1 MKKLFYILTAALLT
15 SCMMEDDFLDKKPLN
30 TLSEEAVFNSAA
42 LAESFINA
50 AYSVLPDP
58 YQEGNISSITD
69 ESYFRY
75 GGTSTRYIASGQMTP
90 SNVIYMEQ
98 GGAAHNS
105 RTTVL
110 NIWNRAY
117 ESIYNL
123 NYFLKYVNEKG
134 SKIDQASKD
143 RLVGEAYCLRAWSY
157 YNLIQRYAGVPII
170 KTPHNLDSEFGV
182 KRSNFDDCVDFILE
196 DLVEAERYLPTKDEC
211 RQGRLNKDVA
221 LAIRARVTLLAASKL
236 FNNPTSPD
244 GSSRNPEGDIFYGKY
259 DYKGKWQ
266 RAFEASQAMVD
277 RADKEGAYSLD
288 PSYEGFW
295 YNTNSPEIIW
305 AKYLTP
311 IGPHKAQLYYAISY
325 YSGWSSMEP
334 TQTMQ
339 IDYEM
344 ANGKKFFE
352 EGSGYDPEKP
362 YANRDPRFYMSCAAP
377 GDKWYYTNNEGFHEV
392 TLEMYWL
399 YQGKT
404 KADFLLDP
412 TKPTP
417 QAMPEFDKT
426 SKDLVSDQKSQT
438 TGLQLNKWYLR
449 DVQTNEDEI
458 GSKLYPW
465 FRLGEFYL
473 NLAECA
479 WHCKKYDVAEA
490 YVDKVRARAGMPP
503 INTQDPEHLWDRI
516 MNERRIE
523 LAFEFTR
530 YFDLRRWMVADFYEN
545 IPVAGMRTMRL
556 ENNGNVETIYRMARV
571 YDESKNNTKYYWNT
585 SSEHSNY
592 IEANFGRDLNTVVT
606 YKWLGKE
613 YTIDYGDCALTI
625 TPTQKYFPADGRNYL
640 MPIPQDEITKSK
652 GSLVQNPH
660 YDEAIPTAKVDIKFP
675 TFEVK

>member
-1 MKKLFYILTAALLT
+1 MKKIFFILAATIALS
-15 SCMMEDDFLDKKPLN
+15 SCVDDFLDKKPLN

-42 LAESFINA
+42 LAESFVNA

-58 YQEGNISSITD
+58 FQEGNISSITD
-69 ESYFRY
+69 EGYFRY

-90 SNVIYMEQ
+90 SNVMYMDE

-105 RTTVL
+105 RTTTL

-123 NYFLKYVNEKG
+123 NYFLNYVTEKG
-134 SKIDQASKD
+134 SDMDQASKE
-143 RLVGEAYCLRAWSY
+143 RLIGEAYCLRAWAY

-182 KRSNFDDCVDFILE
+182 TRDKFDDCVDFILE
-196 DLVEAERYLPTKDEC
+196 DLVEAEKYLPSKDDC
-211 RQGRLNKDVA
+211 REGRVNKDVA

-236 FNNPTSPD
+236 FNNPVSPD
-244 GSSRNPEGDIFYGKY
+244 GSARNTDGDIFYGKY
-259 DYKGKWQ
+259 DYEGKWL
-266 RAFEASQAMVD
+266 RAYEANKAMVD
-277 RADKEGAYSLD
+277 RGDKDGAYSLD

-295 YNTNSPEIIW
+295 YNTKSPEIIW
-305 AKYLTP
+305 AKFFVP

-334 TQTMQ
+334 TQAMQ

-344 ANGKKFFE
+344 KNGKKFFE

-362 YANRDPRFYMSCAAP
+362 YANRDPRFYMTCAAP
-377 GDKWYYTNNEGFHEV
+377 GDKWYYTNNDGYNEV
-392 TLEMYWL
+392 TLDLYWL

-404 KADFLLDP
+404 KADFEYG
-412 TKPTP
+412 KPL
-417 QAMPEFDKT
+417 PEFDKT

-438 TGLQLNKWYLR
+438 TGLMLNKWYLR
-449 DVQTNEDEI
+449 DVQTNEDET

-473 NLAECA
+473 DLAECA
-479 WHCKKYDVAEA
+479 WRCKKYDECKT
-490 YVDKVRARAGMPP
+490 YIDKVRARAGMPA
-503 INTQDPEHLWDRI
+503 IPESSPEDLWDRLV
-516 MNERRIE
+516 NERRVE
-523 LAFEFTR
+523 LAYEFTR

-556 ENNGNVETIYRMARV
+556 ESNGKVETIYRMARV
-571 YDESKNNTKYYWNT
+571 YDPSKNNTNYYWNT
-585 SSEHSNY
+585 SAERENY
-592 IEANFGRDLNTVVT
+592 VTANFGRDLNTIVT

-613 YTIDYGDCALTI
+613 YVIDYGDCALTI
-625 TPTQKYFPADGRNYL
+625 TPTQKYFPKDGRNYL
-640 MPIPQDEITKSK
+640 MPIPAAEITKSR
-652 GSLVQNPH
+652 GSIVQNPH
-660 YDEAIPTAKVDIKFP
+660 YDETIPIENVDLVFP
-675 TFEVK
+675 TF